1 MDSVQQVILVLKVV
15 LLVAPPAMYF
25 VVLGLLNSQPTPR
38 LVNARSDFL
47 VLTAALGPVLLAA
60 VPGVVRSG
68 YGWLLVPA
76 FAAVALGMRALMPPA
91 GGGWVIYNLSSR
103 RARVLLERCFRQLGW
118 AYRDGDRDDAL
129 EVPGRGLTIRLSPLP
144 VLRNVTCHLAFTA
157 DTTRAQTTA
166 ALRARLT
173 DALKRQ
179 QQLPSLAGSSLLLVG
194 VGMMILPLW
203 MMTRHSDAIAEVVS
217 RLLLS

>member
-1 MDSVQQVILVLKVV
+1 MDSLQQVIVVLKVV

-38 LVNARSDFL
+38 LVDARRDFL

-76 FAAVALGMRALMPPA
+76 FAAVALVMRTLMPSVD
-91 GGGWVIYNLSSR
+91 GGWVIYNLSGR
-103 RARVLLERCFRQLGW
+103 RARVLLERCFRELAW
-118 AYRDGDRDDAL
+118 AYRDGDRDGVL
-129 EVPGRGLTIRLSPLP
+129 EVPGRGLSIRLSPLP

-157 DTTRAQTTA
+157 DAARAQTTA

-173 DALKRQ
+173 EALNRQ